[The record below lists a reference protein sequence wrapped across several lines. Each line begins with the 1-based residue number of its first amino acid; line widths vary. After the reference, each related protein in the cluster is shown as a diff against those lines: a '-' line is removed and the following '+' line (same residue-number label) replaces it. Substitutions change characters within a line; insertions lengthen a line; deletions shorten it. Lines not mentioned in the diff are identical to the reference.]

1 VPASFT
7 PDPQFSISANLLIS
21 SQTTRQRL
29 EEVLTRNL
37 FLQYVN
43 IFTEPPSVSLSP
55 HALTFFDIPSR
66 IDVITARFTMPATRK
81 STRAAAA
88 RAAAS
93 KGQSTLSF
101 NQRVTKSG
109 TAKSGKTDKLST
121 PAATKVEPERQT
133 QTPTSEDVEEVEV
146 EQPKEVQAAQPEVE
160 KSEAELKAEKV
171 SDAQI
176 KRYWKGVEA
185 ARISKRVHQ
194 EDLSQAEKVLR
205 YFDVSSQ
212 YGPCIGISRAK
223 RWYRAEKLGLNP
235 PIEVLAVLLREEGQ
249 GNKEIERAA
258 MDRLMESTAIGSG

>member
-1 VPASFT
+1 
-7 PDPQFSISANLLIS
+7 
-21 SQTTRQRL
+21 
-29 EEVLTRNL
+29 
-37 FLQYVN
+37 
-43 IFTEPPSVSLSP
+43 
-55 HALTFFDIPSR
+55 
-66 IDVITARFTMPATRK
+66 MPATRK
-81 STRAAAA
+81 STRGAAA

-93 KGQSTLSF
+93 KQQSTLSF
-101 NQRVTKSG
+101 NHKVTKG
-109 TAKSGKTDKLST
+109 VTTKPGKVSKLST
-121 PAATKVEPERQT
+121 PAATKVEPEPQP
-133 QTPTSEDVEEVEV
+133 QTPTNEDVEEIEA
-146 EQPKEVQAAQPEVE
+146 QQPEAE
-160 KSEAELKAEKV
+160 KSAAELSAEKV
-171 SDAQI
+171 TDAQI

-212 YGPCIGISRAK
+212 YGPCIGTPRAK

>member
-1 VPASFT
+1 
-7 PDPQFSISANLLIS
+7 
-21 SQTTRQRL
+21 
-29 EEVLTRNL
+29 
-37 FLQYVN
+37 
-43 IFTEPPSVSLSP
+43 
-55 HALTFFDIPSR
+55 
-66 IDVITARFTMPATRK
+66 MPATRK
-81 STRAAAA
+81 STRGAAA

-93 KGQSTLSF
+93 KQQSTLSF
-101 NQRVTKSG
+101 NHKVTKSV
-109 TAKSGKTDKLST
+109 TTKSGKVSKLST
-121 PAATKVEPERQT
+121 PAATKVEPEPQP
-133 QTPTSEDVEEVEV
+133 QTPTNEDVEEIEAQ
-146 EQPKEVQAAQPEVE
+146 QPEEAAVAQPEAE
-160 KSEAELKAEKV
+160 KSPAELSAEKV
-171 SDAQI
+171 TDAQI

-212 YGPCIGISRAK
+212 YGPCIGIPRAK